1 MRYKY
6 NFDGFVPRISGV
18 YLLINRYFKIMITAL
33 TSENYKNI
41 TRVSILDSKA
51 VFYPLKFVLQKR
63 DIIFD
68 EDLALIIK
76 PMPEDIKY
84 PATSKMTDAGLLR
97 DYKIEISINNQL
109 PETEAQ
115 LESFTNKKVIVVLH
129 HNFGKI
135 ILGCNEMPLEFLYN
149 DDNSTNPQADNGFT
163 VTCRGN
169 AYFLKVLV

>member
-1 MRYKY
+1 
-6 NFDGFVPRISGV
+6 
-18 YLLINRYFKIMITAL
+18 MITAL

-41 TRVSILDSKA
+41 TKVSILDA
-51 VFYPLKFVLQKR
+51 RDVLYNLKYVLQKR
-63 DIIFD
+63 DITFD
-68 EDLALIIK
+68 EDLALVIY

-84 PATSKMTDAGLLR
+84 PATSKMTDAGVLK

-115 LESFTNKKVIVVLH
+115 LECLVNRKVIVVLH

-135 ILGCNEMPLEFLYN
+135 IIGCNEMPLEFLYN

-163 VTCRGN
+163 IICRGN
-169 AYFLKVLV
+169 AYFSKVLV

>member
-1 MRYKY
+1 
-6 NFDGFVPRISGV
+6 
-18 YLLINRYFKIMITAL
+18 MITAL
-33 TSENYKNI
+33 SSENYKNI

-51 VFYPLKFVLQKR
+51 VFYPLKYVLQKR
-63 DIIFD
+63 DITFD

-76 PMPEDIKY
+76 LIPEDLKY
-84 PATSKMTDAGLLR
+84 PATSKMTDAGVLK

-115 LESFTNKKVIVVLH
+115 LERFVNKKVIVVLH

-135 ILGCNEMPLEFLYN
+135 ILGCNEMPLEFLFN
-149 DDNSTNPQADNGFT
+149 DDNSSNPQTDNGFT